1 MSPQIKPI
9 PDVVAYEGENTT
21 LTCTASGVPTPD
33 VKWIS
38 EGKEFLDEQ
47 VFIYN
52 SLVMHSLFSTQRPT
66 VKLHETGGF
75 LRVKFTHYSRPCSSK
90 HGCFV
95 LIKV

>member
-1 MSPQIKPI
+1 MPPQIKPI

-38 EGKEFLDEQ
+38 EGKEFFDEQ

-52 SLVMHSLFSTQRPT
+52 SLVMRA
-66 VKLHETGGF
+66 
-75 LRVKFTHYSRPCSSK
+75 
-90 HGCFV
+90 
-95 LIKV
+95 

>member
-1 MSPQIKPI
+1 MWPQIKPI

-38 EGKEFLDEQ
+38 EGKEFFDEQ

-52 SLVMHSLFSTQRPT
+52 IMSRNACIVCSRHKDPLSNFMRQVDFCVLNLHITQDHAVQSTAA
-66 VKLHETGGF
+66 LH
-75 LRVKFTHYSRPCSSK
+75 
-90 HGCFV
+90 
-95 LIKV
+95 

>member
-1 MSPQIKPI
+1 MKPI

-38 EGKEFLDEQ
+38 EGKEFFDEQ

-52 SLVMHSLFSTQRPT
+52 SLVMRA
-66 VKLHETGGF
+66 
-75 LRVKFTHYSRPCSSK
+75 
-90 HGCFV
+90 
-95 LIKV
+95 